1 MTVEARSVD
10 GRESCSHNG
19 YMPRAHT
26 VGARELKTRLGHY
39 LRRVRAGETLV
50 VTDRGE
56 PTAELRP
63 VVTSASPV
71 DARLERLIALGVVS
85 RRENRALAPFRAVR
99 NAGRPVS
106 DAIGEDRDERG

>member
-1 MTVEARSVD
+1 MTQAR
-10 GRESCSHNG
+10 
-19 YMPRAHT
+19 T

-56 PTAELRP
+56 PAAELRP

-71 DARLERLIALGVVS
+71 DARLERLIALGQVS
-85 RRENRALAPFRAVR
+85 RREIRALVPFRRVR

-106 DAIGEDRDERG
+106 EAIRDDRDERG